1 MMGDAQQKRRG
12 RPPKARAISERPDL
26 RVVRSGLHEQ
36 AAARIRDMIAAGELA
51 PGAPIVEVELSET
64 LGISRTPLR
73 EALKLLAQQG
83 LVELRA
89 NRSPCVRPLRIEEIR
104 DLFETLAGIERLA
117 VEFATSRIDDAELER
132 LRVLQTEIVA
142 HHAAKDRAAYSA
154 ANRAIHRTIVAAA
167 RNASLA
173 AIHDMLLG
181 RAELVRFAALRIED
195 RWEQS
200 IAEHAAILAA
210 IEARD
215 PAKAGALLEA
225 HVGQTAAIVEAAIN
239 SPCRETTAA

>member
-1 MMGDAQQKRRG
+1 MTDEAQRKRRG
-12 RPPKARAISERPDL
+12 RPPKPRAAAGRPDL

-36 AAARIRDMIAAGELA
+36 AAARIRDMIANGDLA
-51 PGAPIVEVELSET
+51 PGTPIVEVELSEA

-83 LVELRA
+83 LIELRA
-89 NRSPCVRPLRIEEIR
+89 NRSPCVRPLRIEEIH
-104 DLFETLAGIERLA
+104 DLFEALAGIERLA
-117 VEFATSRIDDAELER
+117 IEFAMSRIDDREVER
-132 LRVLQTEIVA
+132 LRALQAEIVA
-142 HHAAKDRAAYSA
+142 HHAAGDRAAYSA
-154 ANRAIHRTIVAAA
+154 ANRTIHRTIVAAA

-181 RAELVRFAALRIED
+181 RAELVRFTALRIED

-215 PAKAGALLEA
+215 PARAGALLEA
-225 HVGQTAAIVEAAIN
+225 HVGQTAAIVEAAI
-239 SPCRETTAA
+239 TAPAR